1 MTSLRSGVKLGLM
14 KKHSYLFAL
23 FGFILVAY
31 GAIEPVQYMLLGDAN
46 AAKRSSGLFFL
57 GFALLVIWS
66 FVKNKK

>member
-1 MTSLRSGVKLGLM
+1 MISLRRGVKLGLM

-23 FGFILVAY
+23 FGFILAVY
-31 GAIEPVQYMLLGDAN
+31 GAIEPVQHMLRGDAG
-46 AAKRSSGLFFL
+46 AAQRSSGIFFL